1 MMSRGLGAAV
11 RDDGGVAGEGR
22 VVGAPKF
29 HFLYVYWGEPEGA
42 LH

>member
-1 MMSRGLGAAV
+1 MISHGLGAAV

-29 HFLYVYWGEPEGA
+29 QLLCVYWGEPERA
-42 LH
+42 PH